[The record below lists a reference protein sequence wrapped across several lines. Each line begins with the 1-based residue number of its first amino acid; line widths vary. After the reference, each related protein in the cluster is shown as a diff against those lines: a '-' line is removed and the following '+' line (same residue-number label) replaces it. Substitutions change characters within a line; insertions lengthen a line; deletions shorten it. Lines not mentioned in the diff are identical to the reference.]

1 MLSSN
6 DKQFI
11 RDLAKDIF
19 SDFDENGYLKE
30 DELKEYIVTTINLE
44 RRRSCDSKKK
54 ELINGALERV
64 INDKLYQEF
73 LSGKVKMCIHCK
85 KIKPLSSYY
94 GHPGTIDKKRTECKS
109 CKNIGQKKWQENNK
123 DKMREHNKKYKTN
136 NKEKVKE
143 QKVRWRKK
151 NKEKVREQQR
161 RWYEENEE
169 KVLETKRKSYLKT
182 YISKKIN
189 RKLTQ
194 EEADELYER
203 QKLSGLTPSE
213 FYIKVYVEG

>member
-11 RDLAKDIF
+11 RELAKDIF

-44 RRRSCDSKKK
+44 RRRSCDSKKE

-64 INDKLYQEF
+64 INDELYKEF

-94 GHPGTIDKKRTECKS
+94 VHPGTIDKKRTECKS
-109 CKNIGQKKWQENNK
+109 CKNIDQRKWQLNNK
-123 DKMREHNKKYKTN
+123 EKLHEYNKKYRTN
-136 NKEKVKE
+136 NREKVKE
-143 QKVRWRKK
+143 QKVIYRKK
-151 NKEKVREQQR
+151 
-161 RWYEENEE
+161 
-169 KVLETKRKSYLKT
+169 
-182 YISKKIN
+182 I
-189 RKLTQ
+189 
-194 EEADELYER
+194 
-203 QKLSGLTPSE
+203 
-213 FYIKVYVEG
+213 